1 MVVLGMF
8 EENVSLLLIELRLSI
23 IFNIVVVNDVKSVI
37 VFGDF

>member
-37 VFGDF
+37 VLGDF